1 MKVIMEC
8 NILLPDEEGRNK
20 PYACREVI
28 TTSVDHYEKV
38 LKKWCKVLEWDK
50 VVKKVVE
57 EVEETE
63 EEIKTTVPHNKQV
76 ITEKPEWKTIDKKGK
91 K

>member
-8 NILLPDEEGRNK
+8 NILLPDEEGRNR

-28 TTSVDHYEKV
+28 TTSIEHYEKV
-38 LKKWCKVLEWDK
+38 LKKWCQVLEWD
-50 VVKKVVE
+50 VKKVSKPVE
-57 EVEETE
+57 KVIE
-63 EEIKTTVPHNKQV
+63 EEIEETVPHNKQV
-76 ITEKPEWKTIDKKGK
+76 ITSNKWKTIDKKGK